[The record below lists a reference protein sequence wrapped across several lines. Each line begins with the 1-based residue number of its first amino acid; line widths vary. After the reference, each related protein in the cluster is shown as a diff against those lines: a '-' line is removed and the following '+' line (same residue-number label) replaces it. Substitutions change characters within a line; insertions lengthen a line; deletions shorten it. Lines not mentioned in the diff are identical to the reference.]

1 MGMGIGQKFLQFV
14 ELRLILDRPDLR
26 ALLFA
31 IIHHS
36 LIGQLGERRAKIV
49 IKRGGRVNPLGGKAD
64 LPGIERRRL
73 KIAGATT
80 AISASSSTIAA
91 SLPPSS
97 SVIRLSVSATLCITF
112 LPVPVEP
119 VNDTLA
125 TSGWV
130 VSRAPRSFWSTI
142 TFSTPAG
149 RMFAANSP
157 SSKVVSGVVGAGL
170 ATIVLPRS
178 ARAQASSSARAW
190 EVPRRNR
197 RHHAQRCPLAD
208 QAGAA
213 RRAKFRC

>member
-149 RMFAANSP
+149 RMSAANSP

-170 ATIVLPRS
+170 ATIVLPAIS
-178 ARAQASSSARAW
+178 PGASFIISKSMGSSKA
-190 EVPRRNR
+190 
-197 RHHAQRCPLAD
+197 
-208 QAGAA
+208 
-213 RRAKFRC
+213 